1 MPARALALAGAAVA
15 AASAGC
21 TAPAPLGV
29 TPLVA
34 LDCATPGATLNV
46 IFYTADPNTGGY
58 FYIDKTAL
66 CVTARQQ
73 GDGSYALAVAQC
85 FYPAHEPDEL
95 FAPLLDGSVVSHIN
109 GQCVDVQ
116 SGKPTGNQTVVL
128 RACDGGAGQ
137 RWRPDDGGHIV
148 NGWGACMGTC

>member
-1 MPARALALAGAAVA
+1 MSVRALALAGVAVA

-21 TAPAPLGV
+21 TAPAPLGL

-46 IFYTADPNTGGY
+46 VFYNSDPNTGGY
-58 FYIDKTAL
+58 FYINNTAL

-85 FYPAHEPDEL
+85 FYPAYEPDEL
-95 FAPLLDGSVVSHIN
+95 YAPLLDGSVVSHIN

-128 RACDGGAGQ
+128 RACNSGVGQ
-137 RWRPDDGGHIV
+137 RWRPDDRGFIV